1 MGKKNILKQKQKTN
15 TKPNDESNSFSSNE
29 ENEENEESLKEEEIP
44 KTKKGREIQNEKGI
58 VSNPSTGV
66 VYVGHLPWGFID
78 STLEK
83 YFSQF
88 GKITRIISPKSSK
101 TGRSVGYAFI
111 EFEDEE
117 TARIA
122 AKTMNNYILFEKI
135 LKCNFVEDKSKYD
148 RIFLKWKKKYE
159 FKERYKAHCE
169 KISKQKSK
177 GEIKNM
183 IQGLLDREEQRREK
197 MKELGIKYEYKGFKE
212 IVEEYKI
219 EHLNEIKEKNKNKEN
234 KKDNDNKKEKS
245 EKKKYKETKLEKKD
259 EIKKKEKP
267 KNMKYEKKEEEEE
280 EEEKE
285 EEEEEENQMEEE
297 EEKEEEEK
305 EKKEIPLYL
314 MKIKKN
320 CENYI
325 EYIKNF
331 EVKKSKKETKKEIK
345 KEIKKEN
352 DKDKKIETVRKQRK
366 LEEIK
371 KKKEK
376 KPQNKGK
383 FNKGKK

>member
-15 TKPNDESNSFSSNE
+15 TKPNDESNSVSSNE

-169 KISKQKSK
+169 KISKPKSK

-297 EEKEEEEK
+297 EKEEEEEEK
-305 EKKEIPLYL
+305 EKKEI
-314 MKIKKN
+314 
-320 CENYI
+320 
-325 EYIKNF
+325 
-331 EVKKSKKETKKEIK
+331 KKSKKETK

>member
-1 MGKKNILKQKQKTN
+1 MGKKNNLKQKQKTN
-15 TKPNDESNSFSSNE
+15 IKPNDESNSVSSNE
-29 ENEENEESLKEEEIP
+29 EKEDSIKEEEIP
-44 KTKKGREIQNEKGI
+44 KIKKGREIQNEEGI

-66 VYVGHLPWGFID
+66 IYVGHLPWGFID
-78 STLEK
+78 ATLEK

-135 LKCNFVEDKSKYD
+135 LKCSFVEDKSKYD

-169 KISKQKSK
+169 KLSKQKSK
-177 GEIKNM
+177 GEIKTM

-212 IVEEYKI
+212 IVEEYKKD
-219 EHLNEIKEKNKNKEN
+219 HMNEIKEKNKNKEN
-234 KKDNDNKKEKS
+234 KNDNKKEGND
-245 EKKKYKETKLEKKD
+245 KKKYKETKLEKK
-259 EIKKKEKP
+259 KED
-267 KNMKYEKKEEEEE
+267 KNEESEEKEEEEESIQMEEEEE

-285 EEEEEENQMEEE
+285 
-297 EEKEEEEK
+297 
-305 EKKEIPLYL
+305 KKEI
-314 MKIKKN
+314 
-320 CENYI
+320 
-325 EYIKNF
+325 
-331 EVKKSKKETKKEIK
+331 KKSKKEIKEEK
-345 KEIKKEN
+345 SKG
-352 DKDKKIETVRKQRK
+352 KKIETVRKQRK

-383 FNKGKK
+383 LKEKK